1 MSDTWRELEDRR
13 SRVEQ
18 VRENS
23 TRPGRAFKHYRT
35 TGGGM
40 KVEPLCFEFGV
51 SFIHQPTF
59 TFGAAIAE
67 DTNLPE
73 VPPVYCAGVYRW
85 RKSAVGFYT
94 GAWCYFNV
102 DAYEDGI
109 AMDFSLAWEGVAS
122 KDIVS
127 TPGFPMN
134 KLDV

>member
-1 MSDTWRELEDRR
+1 MSETWRNLEDRR

-23 TRPGRAFKHYRT
+23 TRPGRAFRHYRT
-35 TGGGM
+35 EGGGQ
-40 KVEPLCFEFGV
+40 KIEPVVFDFGV
-51 SFIHQPTF
+51 AFIELPNF
-59 TFGAAIAE
+59 TFGASIE
-67 DTNLPE
+67 EGVVTE
-73 VPPVYCAGVYRW
+73 TPPSYTAGVYRW
-85 RKSAVGFYT
+85 RRSAMGFYT

-109 AMDFSLAWEGVAS
+109 VLIFSLSWEGVAS

-127 TPGFPMN
+127 TPGFPTH